1 MIRSYFKNTCRPAFT
16 LVELLVVIAII
27 GILIAMLLP
36 AVQYVREA
44 ARKTSCSNKTRQ
56 HAIAMHNFESARGHF
71 PSAYDGNANEPGW
84 GWSTQIFS
92 FIELDNFAET
102 FDITSSFGGGLRSA
116 LPTDF
121 STTPLSVFRC
131 PSDNAPDINKFHFN
145 HATSNYRA
153 VYGNIARFTS
163 DGSRFVYE
171 WRIDYGGVLRQ
182 NSRTEFKNITDGTSN
197 VLLHGEMAYEEDGSK
212 TGAIWAGMSG
222 EHDGSRWTS
231 DVMWP
236 INADREQINGVS
248 PWAFSSHHPGG
259 ALFSFADG
267 SVRFFP
273 NGGDVEMLQLL
284 AVRNDGTHVEIDF

>member
-1 MIRSYFKNTCRPAFT
+1 M
-16 LVELLVVIAII
+16 IAII
-27 GILIAMLLP
+27 GILIGMLLP

-44 ARKTSCSNKTRQ
+44 ARKTSCSNKIRQ
-56 HAIAMHNFESARGHF
+56 HTLAMHNFESARGHF
-71 PSAYDGNANEPGW
+71 PSAYDAEGDEPGW
-84 GWSTQIFS
+84 GWGTQIFS
-92 FIELDNFAET
+92 FLELGNLAET
-102 FDITSSFGGGLRSA
+102 FDITSSFGGGSRAA

-121 STTPLSVFRC
+121 SETPLSVFRC
-131 PSDNAPDINKFHFN
+131 PSDGAPDINNFHFN

-153 VYGNIARFTS
+153 VYGNNARFNGT
-163 DGSRFVYE
+163 GRFVYE

-182 NSRTEFKNITDGTSN
+182 NGRTKFKDITDGSSN

-212 TGAIWAGMSG
+212 TGAIWAGMTG
-222 EHDGSRWTS
+222 IHNGARWTS

-236 INADREQINGVS
+236 INADEQQINGES

-259 ALFSFADG
+259 VLFSFADG

-284 AVRNDGTHVEIDF
+284 AVRNDGTPVEVNF